1 MDGYNVISSW
11 PELKN
16 IKEYSYEGARS
27 KLIDL
32 LLNYSAFMG
41 CKIILVFD
49 AHMVKGSIEKK
60 EKMGNLIVVFTK
72 HEETAD
78 SYIERIVNNI
88 GRKSEIYVVT
98 SDALEQQLIF
108 QRGANRVSSLEFHN
122 WIDAEKKK
130 ISKQCENKNF
140 SNKNLFAESID
151 SVSAEKLEK
160 IRRSR

>member
-16 IKEYSYEGARS
+16 IKEYSYESARS

-72 HEETAD
+72 YEETAD

-122 WIDAEKKK
+122 WIDSEKKK
-130 ISKQCENKNF
+130 ISKQCENKNI